1 MFGQPHRTSRAGFL
15 SFSTHFE
22 PVTEKF
28 SEDHFF
34 LTGLHTF
41 YIYEVYRIGGPTV
54 SIKYAI
60 LGLLHYRDMYGYEI
74 KRHIERNAGFMWAIN
89 YGQIYPNLKQL
100 KIEGFVTLKEVN
112 EAGKKGP
119 SRKLYS
125 LTQSGRERFYQ
136 WLSDDPE
143 RFMLIRDPF
152 FLRFMFF
159 GFGDRSR
166 ALELIDDQIRHYENQ
181 IERRRDRMAR
191 WQKFDI
197 YVRLLAEL
205 GVELNQRILDWLRR
219 TREEISRA
227 DEDSIRASAARR
239 EERKDR

>member
-1 MFGQPHRTSRAGFL
+1 M
-15 SFSTHFE
+15 
-22 PVTEKF
+22 
-28 SEDHFF
+28 
-34 LTGLHTF
+34 
-41 YIYEVYRIGGPTV
+41 

-74 KRHIERNAGFMWAIN
+74 KRHIEQNAGFMWAIN

-100 KIEGFVTLKEVN
+100 KNEGFVTLKEVN

-125 LTQSGRERFYQ
+125 LTQRGREGFSQ

-143 RFMLIRDPF
+143 RFMLMRDPF

-166 ALELIDDQIRHYENQ
+166 ALELIDDQIRHYEEQ
-181 IERRRDRMAR
+181 IERRRERMAR

-205 GVELNQRILDWLRR
+205 GVDFNQRILDWLKHARK
-219 TREEISRA
+219 EISCA
-227 DEDSIRASAARR
+227 EEDSTTASAARR
-239 EERKDR
+239 EEWKGR